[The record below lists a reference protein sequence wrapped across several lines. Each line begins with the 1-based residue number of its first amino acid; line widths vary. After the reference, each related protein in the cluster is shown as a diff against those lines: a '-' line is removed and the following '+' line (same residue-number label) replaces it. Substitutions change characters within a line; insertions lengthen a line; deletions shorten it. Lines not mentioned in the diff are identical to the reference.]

1 MSESIRNRSMKI
13 STIINVSL
21 LVAAVF
27 LSLAYLFRN
36 VLAGDSIIHL
46 IYGRNLA
53 HGRFMQFNANELS
66 FGSSSLIWTAIS
78 AIPYVFQSDDY
89 TAIYIQKALSISV
102 FLVCAIWLGRS
113 KFFQLGKTEY
123 VVLVAYWLGL
133 SKFIQFA
140 TVGME
145 TPLAIL
151 LLLLVIN
158 NTYNLLKWIE
168 NIWKTSRIDFRP
180 LQSGRLSGTARF
192 LAGGVCSG
200 LLILTRLE
208 LAIVAIL
215 VIAFLLMSSL
225 YWRNMNPGG
234 SASGIGDTV
243 RVLRPLGLYVLGMA
257 ITVAPYLGYMYYHT
271 GSFVSSSAIS
281 RLYLARNQL
290 NSAIHLAGSIY
301 LNTKLVVFLLVNF
314 SLLIAAAV
322 ALAAALKPGILHSDS
337 TSGMVPENIL
347 QRNAPLSAR
356 AFTTVLCI
364 CIILALGFYFLLVFP
379 GFQGARYFM
388 PVLALIVVWAAKGV
402 VVISKLLG
410 GRLRLSPK
418 LVGSCLVGFGL
429 LSHGVF
435 NQLYT
440 PMVFQRPDR
449 VSYAEIARF
458 ISSHIPVGKS
468 ILAYEVQVKIHLP
481 NHRIIAEDG
490 VTDGIVLRY
499 YEKYPDPAQA
509 IEHFLLDVR
518 PDFVIAGYPRK
529 GQTPRIKDT
538 LLGKLQTLA
547 REETL
552 PGQPIWLS
560 GRIGA
565 TEIYKAPDLEKLYQ
579 MTYR

>member
-1 MSESIRNRSMKI
+1 MKI
-13 STIINVSL
+13 STLISVFL

-27 LSLAYLFRN
+27 LLLSYLFRN

-53 HGRFMQFNANELS
+53 HGRFMQFNADELS
-66 FGSSSLIWTAIS
+66 FGSSSIIWTAIS
-78 AIPYVFQSDDY
+78 AIPYIFQADDY
-89 TAIYIQKALSISV
+89 TAIYIQKALSILV
-102 FLVCAIWLGRS
+102 FLVCIIWLRRS
-113 KFFQLGKTEY
+113 RFFQSGKIEY
-123 VVLVAYWLGL
+123 VVLVVYWLGL

-151 LLLLVIN
+151 LLLFVIN
-158 NTYNLLKWIE
+158 NTFNLLAWIE
-168 NIWKTSRIDFRP
+168 SFWGTSRSDVRIP
-180 LQSGRLSGTARF
+180 QQWWLSVTARF

-208 LAIVAIL
+208 LAIVAIM
-215 VIAFLLMSSL
+215 VIAFLLMSGL
-225 YWRNMNPGG
+225 YWRNMNSGG
-234 SASGIGDTV
+234 SATSNGGALW
-243 RVLRPLGLYVLGMA
+243 VLGPVGLYVLGMS
-257 ITVAPYLGYMYYHT
+257 ITVAPYLGYMYYLT

-281 RLYLARNQL
+281 RLYLAQNQL
-290 NSAIHLAGSIY
+290 NSAIHLAGSFY
-301 LNTKLVVFLLVNF
+301 LNTKLVVFGLVNF
-314 SLLIAAAV
+314 SLIIAAAV
-322 ALAAALKPGILHSDS
+322 ALAAALKPGIFHSDVA
-337 TSGMVPENIL
+337 SGMVPGNMFP
-347 QRNAPLSAR
+347 NKTPLSAS

-364 CIILALGFYFLLVFP
+364 CIIIVLGFYFLLVFP

-402 VVISKLLG
+402 VVISKWLSE
-410 GRLRLSPK
+410 RLRLSPIFA
-418 LVGSCLVGFGL
+418 GSCLVGFGL

-449 VSYAEIARF
+449 VSYEEIARY
-458 ISSHIPVGKS
+458 ISGNIPAGKS

-499 YEKYPDPAQA
+499 YEKYPDPARA
-509 IEHFLLDVR
+509 IEQFLLEVR

-529 GQTPRIKDT
+529 AQTPRIKNT
-538 LLGKLQTLA
+538 LLGILQTHA
-547 REETL
+547 REETA
-552 PGQPIWLS
+552 PGQTIWLS
-560 GRIGA
+560 DRIGA
-565 TEIYKAPDLEKLYQ
+565 TEVYKALDLEKLYL